1 MQTSNTPSG
10 GPLGQFITQ
19 HSEKVTGVLEGFDRV
34 RVQASLRSLYHASV
48 MEYYLL
54 SPTRQGGFDHRDQRG
69 RAVPDLA
76 CARQPANPTS
86 GTAIELG
93 QVHPP
98 IFLLAA

>member
-54 SPTRQGGFDHRDQRG
+54 SPTRQGGFDHLSCSIQKFTFVCDQKF
-69 RAVPDLA
+69 
-76 CARQPANPTS
+76 
-86 GTAIELG
+86 TAD
-93 QVHPP
+93 
-98 IFLLAA
+98 FST